1 MIYKNSV
8 NKAPKALIKLKEKE
22 LSNALAQLNIY
33 KKENIKLKQQMTQN
47 QTEKETFS
55 SGIFGYINRY
65 NIYSGKLNCKTQRS

>member
-55 SGIFGYINRY
+55 SGTFRYIN
-65 NIYSGKLNCKTQRS
+65 